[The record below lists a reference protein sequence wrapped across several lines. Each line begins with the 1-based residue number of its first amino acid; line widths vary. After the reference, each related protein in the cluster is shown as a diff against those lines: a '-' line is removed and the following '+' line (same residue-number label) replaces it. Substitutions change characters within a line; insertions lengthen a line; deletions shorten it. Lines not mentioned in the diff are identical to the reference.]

1 MYASELNDLK
11 HCIFQ
16 MPQKSE
22 TLNTLLNGILNEL
35 FFLLTAHA
43 NIYKE
48 DFYKTVFGCPQ
59 CNIISFPSPH

>member
-1 MYASELNDLK
+1 MYASKLNDLK

-22 TLNTLLNGILNEL
+22 TLNITEWHFLL